1 MKKLEIV
8 CLGNNG
14 RSPIAEAVFRD
25 EAKKQGIEKEVEI
38 TSSGVYVNTRHPFE
52 MLVKTMQKTLDN
64 PALDIYG
71 SEADEVRKILEDP
84 ETKQRYEN
92 DPEFREQFLY
102 YFDQTYRLFQSADV
116 AFRNN
121 VLARHGLRYESERH
135 QFPSQEGLD
144 YVLTATKALVEPARE
159 LVKNPETIV
168 TSLPEFTGTEDIKGG
183 FGKFDINFYE
193 NLCQGMKDI
202 APIVLEKV
210 IKYE

>member
-14 RSPIAEAVFRD
+14 RSPIAETVFKD

-38 TSSGVYVNTRHPFE
+38 TSSGIYVNTRHPFD
-52 MLVKTMQKTLDN
+52 MLARTMQKALDN
-64 PALDIYG
+64 PLLNIYG
-71 SEADEVRKILEDP
+71 SEANKVREVLENP
-84 ETKQRYEN
+84 EAKQRYEN
-92 DPEFREQFLY
+92 DPEFRKQFLY
-102 YFDQTYRLFQSADV
+102 CLDQTYRLFQAADI

-121 VLARHGLRYESERH
+121 VLARHGLKYENERN

-144 YVLTATKALVEPARE
+144 YVLTATKS
-159 LVKNPETIV
+159 LVKPAKELIKDENTIV

-193 NLCQGMKDI
+193 NLYREMKDI
-202 APIVLEKV
+202 APFVLEKV
-210 IKYE
+210 MKYE